1 MIEID
6 TYLKIEDNF
15 VNIKEIS
22 LIDTVKDNVDIDY
35 LEGAIIIKYWSTEVT
50 GIKEWDYVDQLWNYY
65 IKAIGECI
73 RTGESTFCF
82 PDQPLRVS
90 MKLNHNDSCVF
101 SVNFG
106 AEEKKTYFDSFKD
119 LAKEM
124 LNSYLDFCKVTGTI
138 FNYSNNIHQDYKSI
152 IENFISRYI

>member
-50 GIKEWDYVDQLWNYY
+50 GIKEW
-65 IKAIGECI
+65 E
-73 RTGESTFCF
+73 E
-82 PDQPLRVS
+82 P
-90 MKLNHNDSCVF
+90 
-101 SVNFG
+101 VN
-106 AEEKKTYFDSFKD
+106 
-119 LAKEM
+119 L
-124 LNSYLDFCKVTGTI
+124 
-138 FNYSNNIHQDYKSI
+138 
-152 IENFISRYI
+152 NFIFRINL